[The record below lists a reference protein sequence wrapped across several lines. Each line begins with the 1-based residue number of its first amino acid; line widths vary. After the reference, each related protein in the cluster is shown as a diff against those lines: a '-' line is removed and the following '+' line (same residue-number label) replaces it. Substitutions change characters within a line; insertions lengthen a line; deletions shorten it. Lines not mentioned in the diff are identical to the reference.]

1 MTLLGD
7 YSNPT
12 RMRVNHL
19 AVAVRDTDAALAFF
33 RRHFPVAMMNERQM
47 GHTGDYTWCDFFL
60 GNFKLEI
67 IQSAA
72 AGSFVER
79 FIAKRGEGLHH
90 LSIEAPDFD
99 RTIATLERGGIRVVD
114 RFDAGEAKTAFIS
127 PRSAFGTL
135 IQFWNQFDPEPHHP
149 AVAVH
154 DYDGVP
160 VLVRVNHLAIAVRD
174 LDAGLAF
181 FERFFPVTRGRPAH
195 VGYDPSFRLTNF
207 HVGHYKIELIAPNP
221 GADPG
226 FLDRFFAKRG
236 EGFHHISLDVDR
248 LEPVL
253 AALERDGVRIA
264 DRGRSR
270 QGRQTA
276 FISPRSAFGV
286 LIQFWEH
293 PEMAATTLS

>member
-1 MTLLGD
+1 MLEVWGDRQAFLCREATKLHEEYRRATLRELLVSLRERDRVRGEIVLVVAGAGEP
-7 YSNPT
+7 SPT
-12 RMRVNHL
+12 VTESPEALVARLRAQGQTRRQ
-19 AVAVRDTDAALAFF
+19 AVK
-33 RRHFPVAMMNERQM
+33 E
-47 GHTGDYTWCDFFL
+47 
-60 GNFKLEI
+60 
-67 IQSAA
+67 AA
-72 AGSFVER
+72 ARVAGTRLDGTRLPAGVMNAPSIVDELR
-79 FIAKRGEGLHH
+79 HHAK
-90 LSIEAPDFD
+90 
-99 RTIATLERGGIRVVD
+99 
-114 RFDAGEAKTAFIS
+114 
-127 PRSAFGTL
+127 
-135 IQFWNQFDPEPHHP
+135 QFRP
-149 AVAVH
+149 
-154 DYDGVP
+154 
-160 VLVRVNHLAIAVRD
+160 
-174 LDAGLAF
+174 
-181 FERFFPVTRGRPAH
+181 GRPAH

-293 PEMAATTLS
+293 PEMAAATLP

>member
-1 MTLLGD
+1 
-7 YSNPT
+7 
-12 RMRVNHL
+12 MRVNHL
-19 AVAVRDTDAALAFF
+19 AIAVRDTDTALAFF
-33 RRHFPVAMMNERQM
+33 RRHFPVTMMNERQP
-47 GHTGDYTWCDFFL
+47 GHTGDYTWCDFFI

-79 FIAKRGEGLHH
+79 FLAKRGEGLHH

-99 RTIATLERGGIRVVD
+99 RTIDALERGGVRVVD
-114 RFDAGEAKTAFIS
+114 RFEAGDAKTAFIS

-135 IQFWNQFDPEPHHP
+135 LQFWNQFEPEPDLP

-154 DYDGVP
+154 HYDGVP
-160 VLVRVNHLAIAVRD
+160 VHVRVNHMAIAVHD
-174 LDAGLAF
+174 LAISLAF

-207 HVGHYKIELIAPNP
+207 HIGHYKIELIAPNRD
-221 GADPG
+221 AAPG
-226 FLDRFFAKRG
+226 FLDRFLARRG

-248 LEPVL
+248 LAPVL
-253 AALERDGVRIA
+253 TALERDGVRIA

-270 QGRQTA
+270 QGRETA
-276 FISPRSAFGV
+276 FISPRSCFGV

-293 PEMAATTLS
+293 PELATGPES